1 MKDQILDLLGSLV
14 SFEDSNNENSSGETI
29 RTKGLVT
36 SVCFHLDGDHEI
48 CIKDFDDSENFHKFS
63 TMKALKVVQI
73 DPQAFFENIKSGAI
87 PIDI

>member
-14 SFEDSNNENSSGETI
+14 SFEYSNNENSTGETI

-36 SVCFHLDGDHEI
+36 SVCFHLHGDHEI
-48 CIKDFDDSENFHKFS
+48 CIKDFDDLENFHKFS

-87 PIDI
+87 QIDI

>member
-14 SFEDSNNENSSGETI
+14 SFENSTCDKI

-48 CIKDFDDSENFHKFS
+48 CIRDFDDSENFHKLS

-73 DPQAFFENIKSGAI
+73 DPQLFFENIKSGAI
-87 PIDI
+87 QLDI